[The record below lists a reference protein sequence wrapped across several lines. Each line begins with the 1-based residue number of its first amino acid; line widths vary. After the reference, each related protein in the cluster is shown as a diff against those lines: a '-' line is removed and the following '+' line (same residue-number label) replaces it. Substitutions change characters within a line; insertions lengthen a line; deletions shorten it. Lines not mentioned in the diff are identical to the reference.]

1 MKDATIEHI
10 LREQSMKIRKEDE
23 TLFLIP
29 ETDLIANR
37 IEELRD
43 YFAEQL
49 GEHSDVSCVLL
60 DVEGV
65 QLVDSLGVNLIVG
78 LYRQVTNESKTIEII
93 GAGENFLKVAN
104 FFRLTSLFP
113 VSF

>member
-1 MKDATIEHI
+1 MKV
-10 LREQSMKIRKEDE
+10 RKENE
-23 TLFLIP
+23 ILFLIP

-49 GEHSDVSCVLL
+49 NAHPDVSRILL
-60 DVEGV
+60 DVSGIGS
-65 QLVDSLGVNLIVG
+65 VDSLGVNLIVG
-78 LYRQVTNESKTIEII
+78 LYRQVTSESKTIEII
-93 GAGENFLKVAN
+93 GAGENFMKVAG

-113 VSF
+113 VKEKES

>member
-1 MKDATIEHI
+1 
-10 LREQSMKIRKEDE
+10 MKIRKEE
-23 TLFLIP
+23 KKLYLIP

-49 GEHSDVSCVLL
+49 KKNSDVSHVLL
-60 DVEGV
+60 DVSGV
-65 QLVDSLGVNLIVG
+65 DFIDSLGVNLIVG
-78 LYRQVTNESKTIEII
+78 LYRQITSDAKTVEII
-93 GAGENFLKVAN
+93 GAGKNFMKVAD

-113 VSF
+113 VSSS

>member
-1 MKDATIEHI
+1 MNI
-10 LREQSMKIRKEDE
+10 SKEND

-49 GEHSDVSCVLL
+49 KTHSEVFHVLL
-60 DVEGV
+60 DVSGV
-65 QLVDSLGVNLIVG
+65 EVVDSLGVNLIVG
-78 LYRQVTNESKTIEII
+78 LYRQATSESKTIEIV
-93 GAGENFLKVAN
+93 GAGKNFMKVAD
-104 FFRLTSLFP
+104 FFRLTSLFS
-113 VSF
+113 VKGEEN

>member
-1 MKDATIEHI
+1 
-10 LREQSMKIRKEDE
+10 MKIRKENG

-29 ETDLIANR
+29 ETDLIASR

-49 GEHSDVSCVLL
+49 KKYSDVSHVLL
-60 DVEGV
+60 DVNGIEV
-65 QLVDSLGVNLIVG
+65 VDSLGVNLIVG
-78 LYRQVTNESKTIEII
+78 LYRQVTGESKTIEIV
-93 GAGENFLKVAN
+93 GAGKNFMKVAD

-113 VSF
+113 VKGEENYEL

>member
-1 MKDATIEHI
+1 
-10 LREQSMKIRKEDE
+10 MKIRKEEE

-49 GEHSDVSCVLL
+49 KKHSEVSRVLL
-60 DVEGV
+60 DVNGV
-65 QLVDSLGVNLIVG
+65 DLVDSLGVNLIVG
-78 LYRQVTNESKTIEII
+78 LYRQVTNESKTIEIV
-93 GAGENFLKVAN
+93 GAGGNFMKVAN
-104 FFRLTSLFP
+104 FFRLTSLFS
-113 VSF
+113 VNSEQ

>member
-1 MKDATIEHI
+1 
-10 LREQSMKIRKEDE
+10 MKIRKEEE

-49 GEHSDVSCVLL
+49 KNHSDASQVLL
-60 DVEGV
+60 DVNGV
-65 QLVDSLGVNLIVG
+65 ELVDSLGVNLIVG
-78 LYRQVTNESKTIEII
+78 LYRQVTNDSKKIEII
-93 GAGENFLKVAN
+93 GAGENFMKVAN
-104 FFRLTSLFP
+104 FFRLTSLFS
-113 VSF
+113 VNS

>member
-1 MKDATIEHI
+1 MKV
-10 LREQSMKIRKEDE
+10 KKENN

-49 GEHSDVSCVLL
+49 KEHSDVSHVLL
-60 DVEGV
+60 DVNGV
-65 QLVDSLGVNLIVG
+65 DFVDSLGVNLIVG
-78 LYRQVTNESKTIEII
+78 LYRQVTAASQTIEII
-93 GAGENFLKVAN
+93 GAGENFMKVAA

-113 VSF
+113 VKSE